1 MKTHTHT
8 LHSVTDLFEGMLE
21 LQHFCVSRVNVCVVL
36 FTSAEERE
44 KHTVFANVFSVIV
57 FSASSYPRGPPL
69 QLLWSKCKNYG
80 SSN

>member
-44 KHTVFANVFSVIV
+44 THCIC
-57 FSASSYPRGPPL
+57 
-69 QLLWSKCKNYG
+69 KCV
-80 SSN
+80 